1 MSYMG
6 IDYIELYFTRRKGM
20 TELEKLLLD
29 TALFMVIALL
39 IILVASLLFV
49 FGM

>member
-1 MSYMG
+1 MS
-6 IDYIELYFTRRKGM
+6 
-20 TELEKLLLD
+20 ELEKLLLD
-29 TALFMVIALL
+29 TALFMIIALL

>member
-1 MSYMG
+1 
-6 IDYIELYFTRRKGM
+6 M

-29 TALFMVIALL
+29 TALFITIALL

-49 FGM
+49 FGI

>member
-1 MSYMG
+1 
-6 IDYIELYFTRRKGM
+6 M

-39 IILVASLLFV
+39 IILAASLLFV
-49 FGM
+49 FGV